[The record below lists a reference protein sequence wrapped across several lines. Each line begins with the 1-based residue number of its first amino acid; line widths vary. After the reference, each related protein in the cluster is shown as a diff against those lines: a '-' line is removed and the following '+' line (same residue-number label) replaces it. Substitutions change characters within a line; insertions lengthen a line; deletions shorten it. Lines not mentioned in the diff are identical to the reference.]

1 MTHCDLDVLK
11 HQFPIVKLF
20 IYHLI
25 YARIVRESYRTSQI
39 QNEFWS
45 LTSDAHLLRA
55 VNYWCMVFGKD
66 NEATHWKCLV
76 KKSKDDVRAFRE
88 GLFRETG
95 LDEDG
100 WRDYWTGITTFR
112 DKYAAHRELEPFTDP
127 VPDFDNTL
135 LVAHYY
141 DWWVRNIVAPPGIW
155 EEPPLKQFTQSLQQ
169 STFPLIN
176 KLLVET
182 KKMAVMAVEP

>member
-1 MTHCDLDVLK
+1 MPSLESLNVLKSVLAVNKTNFWMTLHSPAVSDCQNFRSARDLKGHLHMAHCDLDVLK

-127 VPDFDNTL
+127 VPDFD
-135 LVAHYY
+135 
-141 DWWVRNIVAPPGIW
+141 
-155 EEPPLKQFTQSLQQ
+155 
-169 STFPLIN
+169 
-176 KLLVET
+176 
-182 KKMAVMAVEP
+182 